1 MLADPFNGLGGVPA
15 AIDVLITFP
24 GVSVAN
30 MLNLSAK
37 SSSFWN
43 KRAWSVPRPGK
54 ASARKMV
61 SRCGVKAFKY
71 DRLNINSRR
80 FQKNILSKKINIKK
94 IEY

>member
-1 MLADPFNGLGGVPA
+1 MVLADPFNGLGGVPR

-37 SSSFWN
+37 SSAFWK

-61 SRCGVKAFKY
+61 RRCGVKAFKY
-71 DRLNINSRR
+71 DRMNINSRR
-80 FQKNILSKKINIKK
+80 FENILSKKINIKK
-94 IEY
+94 FEY